1 MSSKP
6 LKKILSPLS
15 SLLPIEKLGSS
26 TVRRMVFPFWH
37 AVSDTPP
44 AHLSQLY
51 RVSSVAAFERDL
63 DFFLKNYRSA
73 TVGEVCRSAQS
84 GEKTDRLFFPSFDD
98 GMTECYQVI
107 APLLKRKGIQ
117 AAFFINPSF
126 VDNKT
131 LFHRHKSS
139 LILETLQR
147 HPPTPEQVKEAEWL
161 VIQGNQATNLHQF
174 LHRAVYTDHAVLDQ
188 VASVFGIDFNQYLI
202 SNQPYMTMAQ
212 IREIQADGFLIG
224 AHSMDH
230 REFFRSTE
238 EEIYAQITESMNFLV
253 RELNPE
259 IKTFAF
265 PFTDFGV
272 PDAVFEKARQ
282 SGIVDLSFGTAGI
295 KDETMPGHIQRIP
308 MESEISRDGK
318 QVLRTEYIW
327 YYLKTLWGKNKVRRQ

>member
-1 MSSKP
+1 MSSNP
-6 LKKILSPLS
+6 LKNIISPLC
-15 SLLPIEKLGSS
+15 SLLPVEKLGSA
-26 TVRRMVFPFWH
+26 TVKRMVFPFWH

-44 AHLSQLY
+44 PHLSQLY
-51 RVSSVAAFERDL
+51 RVSSVAAFEHDL
-63 DFFLKNYRSA
+63 DFFMKNYQSA
-73 TVGEVCRSAQS
+73 TVNEVCRSAQS

-98 GMTECYQVI
+98 GLTECYQVI

-139 LILETLQR
+139 LILETLR
-147 HPPTPEQVKEAEWL
+147 IHPPTPEQLKEAERL
-161 VIQGNQATNLHQF
+161 TIRGNQALGMHQF
-174 LHRAVYTDHAVLDQ
+174 LHQAVYTDDAVLDQ
-188 VASVFGIDFNQYLI
+188 IASVFGIDFNQYLL
-202 SNQPYMTMAQ
+202 SNQPYMTLAQ
-212 IREIQADGFLIG
+212 VREIQEDGFLIG

-230 REFFRSTE
+230 REFFLSTE
-238 EEIYAQITESMNFLV
+238 EEIYAQIAGSMDFLV

-282 SGIVDLSFGTAGI
+282 LGILDLSFGTAGI

-308 MESEISRDGK
+308 MESEVSRNGK

-327 YYLKTLWGKNKVRRQ
+327 YYLKTLWGKNKVRR